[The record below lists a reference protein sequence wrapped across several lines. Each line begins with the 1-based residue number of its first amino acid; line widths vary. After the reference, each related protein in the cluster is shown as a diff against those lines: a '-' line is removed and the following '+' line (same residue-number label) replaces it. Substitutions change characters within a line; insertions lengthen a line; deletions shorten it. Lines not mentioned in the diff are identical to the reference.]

1 MYVESIFQIIFHVF
15 LVFKKV
21 LQKGVFHYF
30 CCCMWNLVI
39 SDGNNVRN
47 FRYENRIQVLESID
61 DGQKEYQ
68 PICPAIAEIVP
79 FISLTV
85 CIAWYTKSIMIRDD
99 MIIKFL
105 LLYLKEIE
113 GLGWSQLVTKRT
125 FEVNLKRRSSQL
137 PSCLRLPLSKKSLLY
152 VRVVLST
159 RIIFSARKWT
169 MSLRSLKSLM
179 HKKKRS
185 LICKPM
191 GRLILKINFY

>member
-1 MYVESIFQIIFHVF
+1 
-15 LVFKKV
+15 
-21 LQKGVFHYF
+21 
-30 CCCMWNLVI
+30 MWNLVI